1 MFMKK
6 INICIAGNFNLAI
19 ECSNFLL
26 KKFKNIQLYAIF
38 NSNDYGKDDF
48 QKSFKKFCKNKK
60 NIKPI
65 DIKEAYD
72 IEGLI
77 FISLHFDK
85 ILKTQ
90 NFKSDK
96 LYNIHFSLLPKYK
109 GMHTTAWPIIF
120 GEKETGVTLH
130 KIDNGID
137 TGDIISQIKFKILP
151 SDNAEKVF
159 LNYIKNGIN
168 LFKKNFLDLLN
179 NHFKCTKQ
187 NINNSTYFSKSSINF
202 KNINID
208 LNKTAFEIHNQLR
221 AFIFKHYQ
229 LPLVKRKKILSS
241 KILKSKS
248 ELKPG
253 KIIAQSDK
261 YLKISTIDY
270 NLLLKI
276 K

>member
-1 MFMKK
+1 MVMKK

-19 ECSNFLL
+19 ECSSFLL

-60 NIKPI
+60 NIKTI

-179 NHFKCTKQ
+179 NHFKYTKQ

>member
-1 MFMKK
+1 MVMKK

-19 ECSNFLL
+19 ECSSFLL

-60 NIKPI
+60 NIKSI

-179 NHFKCTKQ
+179 NHFKYTKQ

-248 ELKPG
+248 ELMPG

>member
-1 MFMKK
+1 MKK
-6 INICIAGNFNLAI
+6 INICIAGNFNLAV
-19 ECSNFLL
+19 ECTDFLL
-26 KKFKNIQLYAIF
+26 KKFKQIQIYAIF
-38 NSNDYGKDDF
+38 NANDHGKDNF

-60 NIKPI
+60 DIKSI
-65 DIKEAYD
+65 NLKEAYD
-72 IEGLI
+72 INDLI

-85 ILKTQ
+85 IIRTE
-90 NFKSDK
+90 NFKSNK

-120 GEKETGVTLH
+120 GEKQSGVTLH

-137 TGDIISQIKFKILP
+137 TGDIISQIKFKILL

-159 LNYIKNGIN
+159 LNYIKYGSI
-168 LFKKNFLDLLN
+168 LFKKNFLNLLN
-179 NHFKCTKQ
+179 NNFKYFKQ
-187 NINNSTYFSKSSINF
+187 NLNDSTYFSKSSINF

-229 LPLVKRKKILSS
+229 LPVVKGKKILSS

-261 YLKISTIDY
+261 YFKISTIDY

>member
-1 MFMKK
+1 MKK
-6 INICIAGNFNLAI
+6 TNICIAGNFNLAI
-19 ECSNFLL
+19 DCTIFLL

-38 NSNDYGKDDF
+38 NSNDQGKDNF

-60 NIKPI
+60 
-65 DIKEAYD
+65 DIKSIDLDDAYSID
-72 IEGLI
+72 GLI

-85 ILKTQ
+85 IIKTQ
-90 NFKSDK
+90 NFKSNK

-109 GMHTTAWPIIF
+109 GMHTTAWPIIL
-120 GEKETGVTLH
+120 GEKHTGVTLH

-151 SDNAEKVF
+151 SDDAEKVF
-159 LNYIKNGIN
+159 LNYIKYGII
-168 LFKKNFLDLLN
+168 LFRKNFLKLFN
-179 NHFKCTKQ
+179 NRFRYFKQ
-187 NINNSTYFSKSSINF
+187 NTNNSTYFSKSSINF

-221 AFIFKHYQ
+221 AFTFKHYQ

-241 KILKSKS
+241 RILKSKS
-248 ELKPG
+248 GLKPG